1 MSLIFILT
9 AAGLVAGRLSSLRL
23 SRWKS
28 KRMNNL
34 LLWAVPFYWP
44 ILILRFMLRDKPRK
58 ADMSPYDYEQHL
70 KSNKK

>member
-1 MSLIFILT
+1 MYLIIILT
-9 AAGLVAGRLSSLRL
+9 AGLAAGRLSSLRL
-23 SRWKS
+23 SRRKS

-44 ILILRFMLRDKPRK
+44 ILILRFMLREKPRK
-58 ADMSPYDYEQHL
+58 ADMTPYDYEQHL

>member
-1 MSLIFILT
+1 MYLIFILT
-9 AAGLVAGRLSSLRL
+9 AGLVAGRLSSLRL
-23 SRWKS
+23 SRRKS

>member
-1 MSLIFILT
+1 MYLIILL
-9 AAGLVAGRLSSLRL
+9 AAGLLAGRLSPLRL

-44 ILILRFMLRDKPRK
+44 ILILRFMLRDKPHK